1 MKCNMRIVHQGDSYG
16 LRYGLVHNLEQ
27 PMAEFYDAAYVG
39 NPNFDP
45 LGQFVSRYMLSTLTD
60 YRVGLSEH
68 GLNLDGGVP
77 TWRLSG
83 TQMTTFFALLDAGV
97 NEGSI

>member
-16 LRYGLVHNLEQ
+16 LHHGLVHNLEQ

-60 YRVGLSEH
+60 DRVGLSKR
-68 GLNLDGGVP
+68 GLNLQGDVP
-77 TWRLSG
+77 VWRLSG
-83 TQMTTFFALLDAGV
+83 AQMTNFFALLDAGV
-97 NEGSI
+97 DEGQI